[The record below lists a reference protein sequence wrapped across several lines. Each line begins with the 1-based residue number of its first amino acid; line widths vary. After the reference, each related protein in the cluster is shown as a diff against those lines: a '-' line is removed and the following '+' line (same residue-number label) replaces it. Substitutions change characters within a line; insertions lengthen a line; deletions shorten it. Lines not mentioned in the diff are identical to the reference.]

1 MSFAM
6 ATAAK
11 LVYPHISKDP
21 AVCGGSACVEGTR
34 IRVIDIVAAYKDGK
48 DPEAIVDEY
57 TALKD
62 TSDVFAALVY
72 YYDHKDEIEADIAEG
87 ERLEQ
92 QAELER
98 VESLKRRR

>member
-1 MSFAM
+1 M

-11 LVYPHISKDP
+11 LVYPHITKDP

-48 DPEAIVDEY
+48 SPEEILDEY
-57 TALKD
+57 TTLKD

-72 YYDHKDEIEADIAEG
+72 YHDHMNEVEADIAEG
-87 ERLEQ
+87 EHLEQ
-92 QAELER
+92 QAERER
-98 VESLKRRR
+98 VEFLKRRR

>member
-1 MSFAM
+1 
-6 ATAAK
+6 
-11 LVYPHISKDP
+11 
-21 AVCGGSACVEGTR
+21 
-34 IRVIDIVAAYKDGK
+34 VIDIVAAYKDGK